1 MVHAWYRFLKGNY
14 FLFAWH
20 NSQHS
25 EILYPHPTAAFW
37 FIRFSEETGA
47 EASQSSD
54 PPWLLPVTLSSHSV
68 SAEIPPQ
75 KQEAEDHSR
84 RWHVSSGYCGLEKC
98 AYWSDPQP
106 AELRVLTEPT
116 HQSDYHIMFLGS
128 WIRSI
133 LIVCGESLLP
143 GPMFG
148 RVLPWGSFFSRGL
161 SCFLI
166 PEVLPIP
173 PVLSNSEL
181 WDPGGRISTGNAWC
195 APAVFMNTCSK
206 SKRRPLFELDVE
218 NQSSFFNHKKLLTWK
233 DLKGLESTPPP
244 TLTFRISSVNLKR
257 NKQKENHSPDIS

>member
-116 HQSDYHIMFLGS
+116 YQAALQRLGVGSPSSQVPCLAECSPKAHFFPEVWAAFWSQRSFQSPQSSATLNCEILEAGFLQATPGALQPFS
-128 WIRSI
+128 WI
-133 LIVCGESLLP
+133 
-143 GPMFG
+143 
-148 RVLPWGSFFSRGL
+148 
-161 SCFLI
+161 
-166 PEVLPIP
+166 
-173 PVLSNSEL
+173 
-181 WDPGGRISTGNAWC
+181 
-195 APAVFMNTCSK
+195 PAAKARDGHC
-206 SKRRPLFELDVE
+206 L
-218 NQSSFFNHKKLLTWK
+218 
-233 DLKGLESTPPP
+233 
-244 TLTFRISSVNLKR
+244 NLM
-257 NKQKENHSPDIS
+257 